1 MLCFARNSD
10 YGIKLTMCL
19 FYAKNMAANILIR
32 ERKAFFMP
40 TTKLQRVVFALI
52 TVIITVHLFV
62 FYNIAIE
69 MGGMSNQVFIAS
81 RKVILIEFACA
92 FLLEI
97 LIAGPLSLKLAFSVV
112 NPREDKP
119 YIVTTAI
126 ICATIALMCPM
137 MSFVATILYN
147 GFTIEFLS
155 QWMQKIVFNFP
166 FAFFSQLFFIQPFV
180 RFIFRIIFKEQ
191 LKKQATEYL
200 TERIELA

>member
-1 MLCFARNSD
+1 
-10 YGIKLTMCL
+10 
-19 FYAKNMAANILIR
+19 
-32 ERKAFFMP
+32 MP
-40 TTKLQRVVFALI
+40 TTKFQKVVFAFI

-62 FYNIAIE
+62 FYNLAIS

-81 RKVILIEFACA
+81 RKIVPIEFAFA

-97 LIAGPLSLKLAFSVV
+97 FIASPLSEKFAFRVV

-119 YIVTTAI
+119 YVVTTAI
-126 ICATIALMCPM
+126 ICATVGLMCPM

-147 GFTIEFLS
+147 GFTAEFVA

-180 RFIFRIIFKEQ
+180 RLLFGVIFKDQ
-191 LKKQATEYL
+191 LKKQAGEYSA
-200 TERIELA
+200 ERIEA